1 MCWDGYILVIANY
14 FIYFVSAASIFTL
27 CLWFSYRVRLLI
39 SAQPLLRVAQMHINR
54 QDVAIQRQSRVVHAK
69 QCSVPPNNS
78 ITAVAAVCLLTDW
91 SVYIKYINLYM
102 PFTQWC
108 TYVTEEKCSTP
119 NQAPQAVQEQCFQRK
134 RVDFGLF
141 NSEVLLCA

>member
-1 MCWDGYILVIANY
+1 MLVIANY

-91 SVYIKYINLYM
+91 SVYIKYIHLYICLLHSDAHM
-102 PFTQWC
+102 LRKKNAQLQTRLLRQCRSSVFSGRELTLGFFTLKFF
-108 TYVTEEKCSTP
+108 YVHKHAT
-119 NQAPQAVQEQCFQRK
+119 
-134 RVDFGLF
+134 
-141 NSEVLLCA
+141 